1 MADETLESIGY
12 DPGIVSLDYT
22 ARDYPAVL
30 AELVRRAQQVIP
42 EWTARG
48 EGDFVMMIA
57 EIVAAGVDLANYYI
71 DRVLSESTL
80 ATATS
85 REQILALA
93 EQLGYITHGS
103 IPSKATV
110 TVRTDVNGPP
120 VTIAAGTQF
129 ISDYVPEIDGPV
141 VFEADEDVLVPGN
154 GGTAEVPVTQ
164 GQTVQPYLAGHGSG
178 QPGFQL
184 LLPHQGVIEGSVR
197 VWVQGPHANVEWTR
211 VNRLVQAAPGE
222 QVFEVRLRADG
233 TTVVRF
239 GTGAN
244 GAIPDLGA
252 EIYLSYRVGV
262 GKYGNLP
269 AGKIRHIAL
278 PSQQSGVVVAVD
290 SSNQPLS
297 TAATGG
303 ADPETNTEIRRNAPQ
318 AFAAQNRCVTLEDF
332 ERLALQVPGVSAAN
346 AVSARTAS
354 VTVYVAGPDRTIP
367 NQSLLEAV
375 QAHLAAHAVA
385 GVMVSANAPQQVP
398 VNFGTEQDPLRV
410 YVAPGWRDVQVA
422 ETVRT
427 ELANIFKSE
436 DVTLGSRITLSTV
449 YTRLSQ
455 LPGVIN
461 VSIPVM
467 ARADAPQSGAD
478 DAVMEPHELPVLG
491 SVELITVGGVITPV

>member
-1 MADETLESIGY
+1 MADTTLQEIGY
-12 DPGIVSLDYT
+12 DPGLISLDYT

-48 EGDFVMMIA
+48 EGDFVLMIA
-57 EIVAAGVDLANYYI
+57 EILATSTDLANYYI
-71 DRVLSESTL
+71 DRVLAESTL

-93 EQLGYITHGS
+93 EQLGYITHGA

-110 TVRTDVNGPP
+110 TVQTDLNGPD
-120 VTIAAGTQF
+120 VTITKGTQF
-129 ISDYVPEIDGPV
+129 ISDYIPEIDGPV
-141 VFEADEDVLVPGN
+141 IFEADEDIVVPGN

-178 QPGFQL
+178 EPWFQL
-184 LLPHQGVIEGSVR
+184 LLPHQKVIEGSIR
-197 VWVQGPHANVEWTR
+197 VWVQGPHANIEWSR
-211 VNRLVQAAPGE
+211 INRIIQAAPNE

-244 GAIPDLGA
+244 GAIPELGA

-262 GKYGNLP
+262 GKHGNLP

-278 PSQQSGVVVAVD
+278 PSPQAGVSVAMD

-297 TAATGG
+297 TAAIGG
-303 ADPETNTEIRRNAPQ
+303 ADPESNAEIRRNAPQ
-318 AFAAQNRCVTLEDF
+318 AFAAQHRAVTLEDF

-346 AVSARTAS
+346 AVSARTSS

-367 NQSLLEAV
+367 NQALLESV
-375 QAHLAAHAVA
+375 QAHLSAHAVA
-385 GVMVSANAPQQVP
+385 GVTVSANAPQQVA
-398 VNFGTEQDPLRV
+398 VNFGTQQDPLRV
-410 YVAPGWRDVQVA
+410 YVAPGWRDIQVA
-422 ETVRT
+422 ETVKT

-436 DVTLGSRITLSTV
+436 DVTLGSRITLSTI

-461 VSIPVM
+461 ISIPVM

-491 SVELITVGGVITPV
+491 NVELITVGGVITPV